1 MLLLLFA
8 VAEPL
13 RLFHLYNFVEGAA
26 MDFNRVM
33 TTNIDRHLTPFIRPK

>member
-1 MLLLLFA
+1 MPEA
-8 VAEPL
+8 VSINA
-13 RLFHLYNFVEGAA
+13 RDDALYNFVEGAA